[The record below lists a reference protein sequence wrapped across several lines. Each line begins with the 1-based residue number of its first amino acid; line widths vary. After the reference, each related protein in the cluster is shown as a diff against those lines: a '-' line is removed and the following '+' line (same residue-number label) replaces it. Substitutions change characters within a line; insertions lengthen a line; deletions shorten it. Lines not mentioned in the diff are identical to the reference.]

1 MKNLYPKA
9 GKGKI
14 HPSPSPT
21 PSPSDAIDIFA
32 LLPVTILALTATLS
46 NEDKQVL
53 AYLITRSVHGDV
65 ERKAPRCC
73 GWRSGFECGCFECYT
88 RFWIRW
94 DSSPDRELIHQVI
107 EAFEEHLASKEKVM
121 TGKSGGRRRDRKRNK
136 KMKGSEKIME
146 EVNVQK
152 QAVKVVIKEKEDIPM
167 DDEKVGVLA
176 TETEEEKKIETFED
190 DLPVGCGS
198 GEKQRSWPDVM
209 GIVNSRLW
217 SLWSPGV

>member
-14 HPSPSPT
+14 HPSPSPS
-21 PSPSDAIDIFA
+21 PSPSVAIDILT
-32 LLPVTILALTATLS
+32 LLPVSILALTATLS

-53 AYLITRSVHGDV
+53 AYLITRSVNGDV
-65 ERKAPRCC
+65 ERKTPRCC

-107 EAFEEHLASKEKVM
+107 EAFEEHLASKEKI
-121 TGKSGGRRRDRKRNK
+121 TAGKGGGRRRDRKKNK
-136 KMKGSEKIME
+136 KVKDCEKVME
-146 EVNVQK
+146 EEV
-152 QAVKVVIKEKEDIPM
+152 AVAVAVAIEEKKVIPM
-167 DDEKVGVLA
+167 DDEKVGGVS
-176 TETEEEKKIETFED
+176 ETAAEKVEMVED
-190 DLPVGCGS
+190 DLAVGCGS
-198 GEKQRSWPDVM
+198 GEKRRSWPDVM